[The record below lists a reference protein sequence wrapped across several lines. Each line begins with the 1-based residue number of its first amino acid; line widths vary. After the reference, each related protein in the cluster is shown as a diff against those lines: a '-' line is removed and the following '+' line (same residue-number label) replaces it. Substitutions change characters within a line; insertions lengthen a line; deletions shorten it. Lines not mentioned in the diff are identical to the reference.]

1 MAGEQKAQYFTLKYG
16 EVALG
21 KIKNIGLNIDG
32 KEINVSNFDSGVFE
46 EYLKGRNNVTM
57 DVTCIYDQTDT
68 TGQGNVMDD
77 LLANAADDT
86 LYFGPSGT
94 PAAGDI
100 TYSGSGFP
108 KDAKI
113 TGDDDEVVEI
123 TYTFRI
129 NGTLNKSTAT

>member
-1 MAGEQKAQYFTLKYG
+1 MAGEQKSQYFTLEYSG
-16 EVALG
+16 TSLG

-46 EYLKGRNNVTM
+46 EFLKGRNNVTM

-68 TGQGNVMDD
+68 TAQGAVIDD
-77 LLANAADDT
+77 LLANAVDDT
-86 LYFGPSGT
+86 IAFAPASG
-94 PAAGDI
+94 ASGDI

-108 KDAKI
+108 KNAAI
-113 TGDDDEVVEI
+113 SGDDDEAVEV

-129 NGTLNKSTAT
+129 NGTLTKSTAT